1 MILDKIVAN
10 KQIELERWK
19 RELSIEMLSRD
30 LPAAPT
36 GRDFKQALQPS
47 RAAGG
52 NMSLRVIAE
61 IKKASPSKGVLREDF
76 EPVTIAKTY
85 ETCGA
90 AAISVLTDNRFFQG
104 SIEYLSA
111 VRAVT
116 TLPILMKD
124 FIIDPYQLY
133 QARAFGADAVLLIA
147 AILDRNRL
155 AALIERADS
164 LGLAALV
171 EIHSAD
177 ELATALA
184 AGADIIGINNRDL
197 KTFRVT
203 VETTRRLAPLITPGK
218 LIVSESGID
227 SRQMMQSLA
236 EEAGVHAFLVGE
248 ALMRS
253 PDIGAALRS
262 LLN

>member
-1 MILDKIVAN
+1 
-10 KQIELERWK
+10 
-19 RELSIEMLSRD
+19 
-30 LPAAPT
+30 
-36 GRDFKQALQPS
+36 
-47 RAAGG
+47 
-52 NMSLRVIAE
+52 MSLRVIAE
-61 IKKASPSKGVLREDF
+61 IKKASPSKGILREDF
-76 EPVTIAKTY
+76 EPVAIAKTY
-85 ETCGA
+85 EACGA

-104 SIEYLSA
+104 SIDYLRA
-111 VRAVT
+111 VRSVS

-133 QARAFGADAVLLIA
+133 QARACGADAVLLIA

-155 AALIERADS
+155 SALIEMSGS

-171 EIHSAD
+171 EIHSAE

-184 AGADIIGINNRDL
+184 ANADIIGINNRDL
-197 KTFRVT
+197 KTFQVT
-203 VETTRRLAPLITPGK
+203 VETTRRLAPLISPGK

-227 SRQMMQSLA
+227 SREMMRALA
-236 EEAGVHAFLVGE
+236 EDAGVHAFLVGE

-262 LLN
+262 LLNGKGQCNEAT

>member
-1 MILDKIVAN
+1 MILDEIVAN
-10 KQIELERWK
+10 KHIELAQWK
-19 RELSIEMLSRD
+19 RERPMELLSRD
-30 LPAAPT
+30 LPAAPSN
-36 GRDFKQALQPS
+36 RDFKQALQPL

-61 IKKASPSKGVLREDF
+61 IKKASPSKGVLREEF
-76 EPVTIAKTY
+76 EPVAIAKIY
-85 ETCGA
+85 EACGA
-90 AAISVLTDNRFFQG
+90 AAISVLTDKRFFRG

-111 VRAVT
+111 VRSVT
-116 TLPILMKD
+116 SLPILMKD

-133 QARAFGADAVLLIA
+133 QARACGADAVLLIA

-155 AALIERADS
+155 SALIEMAAS

-171 EIHSAD
+171 EIHSAS

-184 AGADIIGINNRDL
+184 ANAEIIGINNRDL
-197 KTFRVT
+197 KTFQVT
-203 VETTRRLAPLITPGK
+203 VDTTRRLAPLISPGK

-227 SRQMMQSLA
+227 SREMMRSLA

>member
-1 MILDKIVAN
+1 MILEEIVAN
-10 KQIELERWK
+10 KHIELARWK
-19 RELSIEMLSRD
+19 RERPMELLSRD
-30 LPAAPT
+30 FPAAAP

-47 RAAGG
+47 SAAGG

-76 EPVTIAKTY
+76 EPVAIAKTY
-85 ETCGA
+85 EACGA
-90 AAISVLTDNRFFQG
+90 AAISVLTDSRFFQG

-111 VRAVT
+111 VRSVT

-133 QARAFGADAVLLIA
+133 LARACGADAVLLIA

-155 AALIERADS
+155 SALIERAAS

-184 AGADIIGINNRDL
+184 ANADIIGINNRDL
-197 KTFRVT
+197 KTFQVT
-203 VETTRRLAPLITPGK
+203 VDTTRRLAPLIGPGK

-227 SRQMMQSLA
+227 SREMMRSLS
-236 EEAGVHAFLVGE
+236 EDAGVHAFLVGE

-262 LLN
+262 LLH

>member
-1 MILDKIVAN
+1 MILEEIVAN
-10 KQIELERWK
+10 KQIELVQWKQERPL
-19 RELSIEMLSRD
+19 EQLSRN
-30 LPAAPT
+30 LPAAPS
-36 GRDFKQALQPS
+36 GRDFKKSLQPS

-76 EPVTIAKTY
+76 DPMAIAKTY
-85 ETCGA
+85 EACGA

-104 SIEYLSA
+104 SIEYLNA
-111 VRAVT
+111 VRSVT
-116 TLPILMKD
+116 SLPILMKD

-133 QARAFGADAVLLIA
+133 QARAGGADAVLLIA
-147 AILDRNRL
+147 AILDRKRL
-155 AALIERADS
+155 SALIEMAAS

-171 EIHSAD
+171 EIHSSD
-177 ELATALA
+177 ELTTALA
-184 AGADIIGINNRDL
+184 AKADIIGINNRDL
-197 KTFRVT
+197 QTFQVT
-203 VETTRRLAPLITPGK
+203 VDTTRRLAPLISPGK

-227 SRQMMQSLA
+227 SREMMRSLA

>member
-1 MILDKIVAN
+1 MILEEIVAN
-10 KQIELERWK
+10 KQIELAQWK
-19 RELSIEMLSRD
+19 RERPMELLSRD
-30 LPAAPT
+30 LPAAPAC
-36 GRDFKQALQPS
+36 RHFKQALQLS
-47 RAAGG
+47 RTVGG
-52 NMSLRVIAE
+52 NMPLRVIAE

-76 EPVTIAKTY
+76 EPVAIAKTY
-85 ETCGA
+85 EACGA
-90 AAISVLTDNRFFQG
+90 AAISVLTDRRFFQG
-104 SIEYLSA
+104 SLEYLSA
-111 VRAVT
+111 VRSVT

-133 QARAFGADAVLLIA
+133 QARACGADAVLLIA

-155 AALIERADS
+155 SALIERADS

-184 AGADIIGINNRDL
+184 ANAEIIGINNRDL
-197 KTFRVT
+197 KTFQVT
-203 VETTRRLAPLITPGK
+203 VDTTRRLAPLIGPGK
-218 LIVSESGID
+218 IIVSESGID
-227 SRQMMQSLA
+227 SREMMRSLA
-236 EEAGVHAFLVGE
+236 AEAGVHAFLVGE

-262 LLN
+262 LLH

>member
-1 MILDKIVAN
+1 MILEDIVAN
-10 KQIELERWK
+10 KQIELARWK
-19 RELSIEMLSRD
+19 RERSLELLSRD
-30 LPAAPT
+30 LPAAAS
-36 GRDFKQALQPS
+36 GRNFKQALQPF
-47 RAAGG
+47 RASGG

-76 EPVTIAKTY
+76 EPVAIAKTY
-85 ETCGA
+85 EACGA

-104 SIEYLSA
+104 RIEYLRA
-111 VRAVT
+111 VRSVT

-133 QARAFGADAVLLIA
+133 QARACGADAVLLIA

-155 AALIERADS
+155 SALIEQAAS

-177 ELATALA
+177 ELAAALA
-184 AGADIIGINNRDL
+184 ANADIIGINNRDL
-197 KTFRVT
+197 QTFQVT
-203 VETTRRLAPLITPGK
+203 VDTTRRLAPLIGPGK

-227 SRQMMQSLA
+227 SRAMMRSLA
-236 EEAGVHAFLVGE
+236 DEAGVHAFLVGE